1 MRNGKLAMRSPVRKT
16 IIISSTDIRRKNI
29 TELQGEVKH
38 LENKTYQQLTG
49 ISAVFPAFND
59 GGTIPSM
66 VLTALI
72 ALREVTDNYEI
83 IVTNDGSS
91 DYTREILDELALRY
105 PELHVIHHEQNQGY
119 GGALRSGFSAATK
132 EWIFYTDGDAQYNP
146 LELTKLV
153 DALHDGIDVV
163 NGYKIERHD
172 PLLRKI
178 IGRLYHHIMRLMF
191 GFKLRD
197 VDCDFRLIRRSLF
210 DQIELESR
218 SGSICLEMVKKFQ
231 DKGFVFAEV
240 PVHHFHRSYGK
251 SQFFNFKRVWR
262 TFVQVSMLWW
272 ELVIKKSHKA
282 ENAGQALTV

>member
-1 MRNGKLAMRSPVRKT
+1 M
-16 IIISSTDIRRKNI
+16 KN
-29 TELQGEVKH
+29 

-91 DYTREILDELALRY
+91 DYTREILDELASRY
-105 PELHVIHHEQNQGY
+105 PELRVIHHEQNQGY
-119 GGALRSGFSAATK
+119 GGALRSGFAAASK
-132 EWIFYTDGDAQYNP
+132 DWIFYTDGDAQYNP

-153 DALHDGIDVV
+153 DALHEGIDVV

-178 IGRLYHHIMRLMF
+178 IGRLYHHIVRLMF

-197 VDCDFRLIRRSLF
+197 VDCDFRLIRRSIF
-210 DQIELESR
+210 DQIQLESR

-231 DKGFVFAEV
+231 DAGFVFAEV

-251 SQFFNFKRVWR
+251 SQFFNFKRLWR
-262 TFVQVSMLWW
+262 TFVQVSTLWW
-272 ELVIKKSHKA
+272 ELVIKKSHKS
-282 ENAGQALTV
+282 EKTGQALKA

>member
-1 MRNGKLAMRSPVRKT
+1 MAIKQPLKKT
-16 IIISSTDIRRKNI
+16 IILTPKINGSEHI
-29 TELQGEVKH
+29 TAVQGEALHMEKIP
-38 LENKTYQQLTG
+38 NQLISG
-49 ISAVFPAFND
+49 ISAVFPAYND

-66 VLTALI
+66 VLTALM
-72 ALREVTDNYEI
+72 ALRQVTDNYEV

-91 DYTREILDELALRY
+91 DYTREILDELASRY
-105 PELHVIHHEQNQGY
+105 PELRVIHHEKNQGY

-146 LELTKLV
+146 LELVKLTA
-153 DALHDGIDVV
+153 ALREGIDVV

-172 PLLRKI
+172 PLIRKV
-178 IGRLYHHIMRLMF
+178 IGRLYHHIVRLMF

-197 VDCDFRLIRRSLF
+197 VDCDFRLIRRNLF

-240 PVHHFHRSYGK
+240 PVHHYHRSYGR
-251 SQFFNFKRVWR
+251 SQFFNFKRIWR
-262 TFVQVSMLWW
+262 TFVQVSTLWW
-272 ELVIKKSHKA
+272 ELVVKKNHKTA
-282 ENAGQALTV
+282 GAGQALKT

>member
-1 MRNGKLAMRSPVRKT
+1 MAIKQPLKKSIILTPKINGSEH
-16 IIISSTDIRRKNI
+16 I
-29 TELQGEVKH
+29 TEVQGEALHMEK
-38 LENKTYQQLTG
+38 NPNQLISG
-49 ISAVFPAFND
+49 ISAVFPAYND

-66 VLTALI
+66 VLTALM
-72 ALREVTDNYEI
+72 AMRQVTDNYEV

-91 DYTREILDELALRY
+91 DYTREILDELASRY
-105 PELHVIHHEQNQGY
+105 PELHVIHHEKNQGY

-146 LELTKLV
+146 LELVKLTA
-153 DALHDGIDVV
+153 ALREGIDVV

-172 PLLRKI
+172 PLIRKI
-178 IGRLYHHIMRLMF
+178 IGRVYHHVVKLAF

-231 DKGFVFAEV
+231 DKGFVFTEV
-240 PVHHFHRSYGK
+240 PVHHYHRSYGR
-251 SQFFNFKRVWR
+251 SQFFNFKRIWR
-262 TFVQVSMLWW
+262 TFVQVSTLWW
-272 ELVIKKSHKA
+272 ELVVKKSHKTA
-282 ENAGQALTV
+282 EAGQT